1 MWLAIPVALFLALAW
16 FGGEV
21 RRGRI
26 KPGPWFKQFRVVRGG
41 FAFLTLIAAGAML
54 ARNMWPAGIAF
65 LIVSLLLSGTVRFS
79 SRAYYGDA
87 PPRGPRAPDLAGAYT
102 ADEIRAYQTL
112 GLSIGADKKAV
123 KEAWKRLMKSAHP
136 DQGGDAKRASAL
148 NAARDILLKR
158 RN

>member
-1 MWLAIPVALFLALAW
+1 MWVAVPLGLFLLLAW
-16 FGGEV
+16 FGREV

-26 KPGPWFKQFRVVRGG
+26 KPGPWIRQFRVVRGG
-41 FAFLTLIAAGAML
+41 FAFLTLIIAGALL
-54 ARNMWPAGIAF
+54 ARNMWPAGFAF
-65 LIVSLLLSGTVRFS
+65 LILSFLLSGTVRFS
-79 SRAYYGDA
+79 SKAQYGAA
-87 PPRGPRAPDLAGAYT
+87 PRPPGTAAAYT

-148 NAARDILLKR
+148 NAARDVLLKR